1 VRGETPCE
9 ERDSARINKKSFLVG
24 EQMNRLGSWLLLT
37 LCIVSL
43 LCVPMM
49 AQKTT
54 GTLRGVVTDPSGAV
68 LANVPVVITNTE
80 TGQTRT
86 VTTNT
91 QGEYAAPELAVGTYS
106 ATVKAPNFKELLA
119 TVTVH
124 ASSTEALNLQLQV
137 GSTSE
142 QVTVA
147 ASEVQVQTDSA
158 QLAETVTGEQ
168 VRELPLNGRSF
179 VQLTQLQ
186 PGVSFANNYDSK
198 NKGLLSGVDFAVN
211 GNSSTGNLFM
221 VDGANDN
228 DVGSNR
234 TILIYPSIEA
244 ISEFKMLRNS
254 YGPEYG
260 QAAGAV
266 INIVTKS
273 GSNQWHGD
281 ALYYGR
287 NTALNAYDYFASGAE
302 TDARASG
309 QTLPN
314 NGKQIEQRNDFGYS
328 IGGPIKKDKLFFFYS
343 QEWNIERRGAVRQA
357 CVPTAAERAGNFTGS
372 NWFTNSS
379 GTVVDQCGEPQP
391 QNLVKYG
398 LATAANPFVMTALDN
413 GGQLLAAEYPLP
425 DLTTNTASGNNWVLS
440 PTSPIDW
447 SQFNIRVDY
456 NISHSQTLMFRWTQ
470 DNWTNNSPNLYSNL
484 WGDDPW
490 PALESNWAQPSKQI
504 MGRLTSTIGTS
515 MVNDLEFAY
524 SDNRINITPGGTD
537 PALLPATTAGI
548 PPLWP
553 LSFKTAK
560 VGIPEIWGG
569 LGNYGSN
576 NNLWMI
582 APWNNS
588 LDIYTV
594 RDDFSKVIS
603 THTVRFGAYLGWDGK
618 NEMNSAN
625 SNEYPTFGTADWA
638 TSNPTGNN
646 LANVLVPGAKW
657 SLSEPSTNLY
667 NHVRW
672 RDYEFYAADN
682 WKVRRNLTFDYGVRY
697 SLLMPPFQPNNEF
710 SNFIPALYNPAL
722 GNNGCNGIIVVPGTD
737 YCTLSNSLY
746 GTSFVP
752 GTPGMNKYL
761 MNPKYN
767 AFAPRV
773 GVSWDPF
780 GNGNDAI
787 RAGFGMF
794 YQRDRVSATGYSLN
808 NNVPFVLNASENR
821 TLDGPSPAGLPTG
834 NAGPSGGNQT
844 AAVLPYSI
852 QWNLAVEHGFGK
864 NTTLEVAYVGNH
876 AIDQLNS
883 YDMNYILPQNWLQA
897 TFLNANNGINN
908 LRQFG
913 AGSWSNLTYWEHN
926 GSASY
931 NSVQALFKTQIQ
943 KFQLQAA
950 YTYSHSIGDVILDD
964 SSGGIGFQSYIYGPN
979 PSLSRGNTNINRPQ
993 IFVANL
999 VYYLPALKGQNEIVQ
1014 SVAGNWEVGAITQYA
1029 SGTSTTMY
1037 QNGISENTALTVG
1050 GANSGVGSLIG
1061 TGYTNNNRPL
1071 VNPSQS
1077 CTQGTGGAQIIN
1089 PGAFTL
1095 VGYQLGTIPNNIEPM
1110 GYCHGPGYVNTDFSV
1125 DKNWRVWG
1133 ERVRIQFRMDFFNL
1147 FNHANFNGG
1156 SNIGGT
1162 YGGSFA
1168 SNVNCGAANSAGLY
1182 NPCSV
1187 TNNVISHYTVAN
1199 NTGLASQARQAR
1211 ELQYGLKVIF

>member
-1 VRGETPCE
+1 
-9 ERDSARINKKSFLVG
+9 
-24 EQMNRLGSWLLLT
+24 MNRLGSWLLLT

-43 LCVPMM
+43 LAAPMF

-68 LANVPVVITNTE
+68 LANVPVVVSNAGTAEKRTVITNS
-80 TGQTRT
+80 
-86 VTTNT
+86 
-91 QGEYAAPELAVGTYS
+91 QGEYVAADLTVGTYVV
-106 ATVKAPNFKELLA
+106 TVKAPNFKESI
-119 TVTVH
+119 TNNVDVH
-124 ASSTEALNLQLQV
+124 TSSVQSLNIQLQV

-147 ASEVQVQTDSA
+147 ATEVQVQTDSA
-158 QLAETVTGEQ
+158 QLGEVVTGEQ

-198 NKGLLSGVDFAVN
+198 NKGLLAGVDFSVN
-211 GNSSTGNLFM
+211 GNSSTNNLFM
-221 VDGANDN
+221 IDGANDN
-228 DVGSNR
+228 DTGSNR

-260 QAAGAV
+260 LASGAV

-281 ALYYGR
+281 VLYFGR

-302 TDARASG
+302 TDARATG

-314 NGKQIEQRNDFGYS
+314 NGKQVTNRNDFGFS
-328 IGGPIKKDKLFFFYS
+328 VGGPIKKDKLFFFYS

-357 CVPTAAERAGNFTGS
+357 CVPTAAERAGNFTTTS
-372 NWFTNSS
+372 
-379 GTVVDQCGEPQP
+379 CGEPQP
-391 QNLVKYG
+391 ANLVKYG
-398 LATAANPFVMTALDN
+398 LATAANPFVMTSLDP
-413 GGQLLAAEYPLP
+413 GGVLLAQEYPLP
-425 DLTTNTASGNNWVLS
+425 NLTTPTASGYNWVDS

-447 SQFNIRVDY
+447 KQFNIRVDY

-470 DNWTNNSPNLYSNL
+470 DNWTNNAPNLYSNL

-524 SDNRINITPGGTD
+524 SDNRINLTPGGTN

-548 PPLWP
+548 PPVWP
-553 LSFKTAK
+553 LSFKTFP

-588 LDIYTV
+588 LDIYQA

-603 THTVRFGAYLGWDGK
+603 SHTVRFGAYLAWSGK
-618 NEMNSAN
+618 QEDTSAN
-625 SNEYPTFGTADWA
+625 SNQYPTFGTADWD
-638 TSNPTGNN
+638 TNMSTGNN
-646 LANVLVPGAKW
+646 LANVLATGAKW
-657 SLSEPSTNLY
+657 GLAEPSTNL
-667 NHVRW
+667 NNSIRW
-672 RDYEFYAADN
+672 RDYEFYVADN
-682 WKVRRNLTFDYGVRY
+682 WKIRRNLTFDYGLRY
-697 SLLMPPFQPNNEF
+697 SLIMPTFNPNNQQ
-710 SNFIPALYNPAL
+710 SNFVPALYNPAL
-722 GNNGCNGIIVVPGTD
+722 GSNGCNGVLVVPGTNF
-737 YCTLSNSLY
+737 CTDANSVY
-746 GTSFVP
+746 GTNFVAGIP
-752 GTPGMNKYL
+752 GSNKYL
-761 MNPKYN
+761 TSPKYN
-767 AFAPRV
+767 IFAPRL
-773 GVSWDPF
+773 GLSWDPWGT
-780 GNGNDAI
+780 GNNAI

-794 YQRDRVSATGYSLN
+794 YQRDRTSATGYALT
-808 NNVPFVLNASENR
+808 NNVPYVLNASVNR
-821 TLDGPSPAGLPTG
+821 TLDGPNPPGLPTG
-834 NAGPSGGNQT
+834 NAGPSGGVNT
-844 AAVLPYSI
+844 AARLPYSL
-852 QWNLAVEHGFGK
+852 QWNLAVEHGFAK

-876 AIDQLNS
+876 AVSQLNS
-883 YDMNYILPQNWLQA
+883 YDMNYIPSQYWA
-897 TFLNANNGINN
+897 SAAFLSTNTTPNINN
-908 LRQFG
+908 FRQFG
-913 AGSWSNLTYWEHN
+913 INPVTGAGGWGTLTEWEHN

-931 NSVQALFKTQIQ
+931 NALQVLFKTQIQ

-950 YTYSHSIGDVILDD
+950 YTYSHSIGDVTLAD
-964 SSGGIGFQSYIYGPN
+964 SSGGIGYQSYVYGPDPTLN
-979 PSLSRGNTNINRPQ
+979 RGNSQINRPQ

-999 VYYLPALKGQNEIVQ
+999 VYYLPALKGQNEVVQ
-1014 SVAGNWEVGAITQYA
+1014 QVAGNWELGAITQYA
-1029 SGTSTTMY
+1029 SGTSTNLT
-1037 QNGISENTALTVG
+1037 QGSVSENTGNLVDPTKG
-1050 GANSGVGSLIG
+1050 SGLGSLVG
-1061 TGYTNNNRPL
+1061 TGYPNPQRPL
-1071 VNPSQS
+1071 VNPGQS
-1077 CTQGTGGAQIIN
+1077 CTAGTGGAQVIN
-1089 PGAFTL
+1089 PNAVTL
-1095 VGYQLGTIPNNIEPM
+1095 VGYQIGTFPSSMEPV

-1156 SNIGGT
+1156 IINGIQGGN
-1162 YGGSFA
+1162 SF
-1168 SNVNCGAANSAGLY
+1168 SSVNCGPANGAGKY
-1182 NPCSV
+1182 MPCNAT
-1187 TNNVISHYTVAN
+1187 TNSVISADTPVGALGQA
-1199 NTGLASQARQAR
+1199 TQARSAR
-1211 ELQYGLKVIF
+1211 EIQYGLKVIF